1 MSTAAQASR
10 FFPKGAVG
18 SIWRFFGIAAM
29 ASLLAVATTAT
40 AADPAPARDRDILWK
55 IVSSCLGPEN
65 ADYCRRCIAPRAG
78 SACPEAQTC
87 EATTEVWA
95 QNGEFVA
102 MRDIKMC
109 SCPAGFV
116 HGLALPRT
124 RIRGI
129 DASPLPDGIW
139 AFAWTEAQKKIA
151 DASTIALVVNSARGR
166 TQDQLHVHLVRLR
179 DDARRNFSARAT
191 SVAELGEVW
200 RVAGQLAAKPPA
212 LEDYNVLVASDLNG
226 GFAVLVDGNDKTS
239 MERAYTLRV
248 CR

>member
-1 MSTAAQASR
+1 MNLAAQAILFGLEGARLLRMS
-10 FFPKGAVG
+10 FPA
-18 SIWRFFGIAAM
+18 
-29 ASLLAVATTAT
+29 AVALLLVLSAAAS

-55 IVSSCLGPEN
+55 IVSSCLGPVD

-78 SACPEAQTC
+78 GTCPEAQSC

-95 QNGEFVA
+95 QNDEFVA
-102 MRDIKMC
+102 IRDIKMC
-109 SCPAGFV
+109 SCPADFV
-116 HGLALPRT
+116 HGLALPRA

-139 AFAWTEAQKKIA
+139 AFAWAAAQEKIA

-191 SVAELGEVW
+191 SVAGLDEVW
-200 RVAGQLAAKPPA
+200 RAASRLAANPPA
-212 LEDYNVLVASDLNG
+212 LEDYNVLVASDLKG

-239 MERAYTLRV
+239 MERAYTLRI